1 MSLLTLINNIPLY
14 STIEEALIWGTQYNI
29 EGYHTHT
36 YNSILG
42 YMPGETHEEIIAKV
56 SEGIQ
61 TFLTPQQLAAGQ
73 FVVTFQAAQAYYQN
87 QAENAAIAPQPQQQI
102 QPAIPQ
108 QNIAQED
115 LFEQNLPPTQNLPPA
130 QNLPST
136 GGSSSGG
143 GYSGGY

>member
-42 YMPGETHEEIIAKV
+42 YMPGETHEEIITQV
-56 SEGIQ
+56 SQGIQ
-61 TFLTPQQLAAGQ
+61 NFLTPQQLATGQ
-73 FVVTFQAAQAYYQN
+73 FVVTIEAVMAYYKN
-87 QAENAAIAPQPQQQI
+87 QAENAAITPQPQQQI
-102 QPAIPQ
+102 QPTIPQ
-108 QNIAQED
+108 QNIIQDQE
-115 LFEQNLPPTQNLPPA
+115 EESVPTQNLPPA
-130 QNLPST
+130 LPGRAPT
-136 GGSSSGG
+136 VRGGG

>member
-42 YMPGETHEEIIAKV
+42 YMPGETHEEIITKV
-56 SEGIQ
+56 SQGIQ
-61 TFLTPQQLAAGQ
+61 NFLTPQQLATGQ
-73 FVVTFQAAQAYYQN
+73 FVVTSQAVYAYYQN
-87 QAENAAIAPQPQQQI
+87 QAANAPTAQPQVQVQT
-102 QPAIPQ
+102 PTPQ
-108 QNIAQED
+108 QNVIQEQEED
-115 LFEQNLPPTQNLPPA
+115 IFARNLPPA
-130 QNLPST
+130 LSGRAPT
-136 GGSSSGG
+136 VRGGG

>member
-14 STIEEALIWGTQYNI
+14 STVEEALIWGTQYNI

-73 FVVTFQAAQAYYQN
+73 FVVTFQAVQAYYQN
-87 QAENAAIAPQPQQQI
+87 QAENASTAPQMQQQV
-102 QPAIPQ
+102 QPVTPQ
-108 QNIAQED
+108 QNTIQEQD
-115 LFEQNLPPTQNLPPA
+115 PFEDNTPT
-130 QNLPST
+130 SGSSFT
-136 GGSSSGG
+136 GGSGSGG
-143 GYSGGY
+143 GYGGGY